1 MVKTNINLNM
11 LEIKKNMQNY
21 NVAGE
26 IEAAK
31 FVMWYAVDK
40 KIPEITIFYD
50 YEGIE
55 SWVTGE
61 WKANLNYTKDYVEF
75 ARKASA
81 KVKLH
86 FIKVKAHTGVELNEL
101 VDSLAKEAIE
111 EFKENAYKKYL

>member
-1 MVKTNINLNM
+1 MH
-11 LEIKKNMQNY
+11 

-55 SWVTGE
+55 SWVTGGME
-61 WKANLNYTKDYVEF
+61 GKF
-75 ARKASA
+75 
-81 KVKLH
+81 KL
-86 FIKVKAHTGVELNEL
+86 
-101 VDSLAKEAIE
+101 
-111 EFKENAYKKYL
+111 YKRLC

>member
-1 MVKTNINLNM
+1 
-11 LEIKKNMQNY
+11 
-21 NVAGE
+21 
-26 IEAAK
+26 
-31 FVMWYAVDK
+31 MWYAVDK

-61 WKANLNYTKDYVEF
+61 WKANLDYTKNYVEY
-75 ARKASA
+75 ARRAST

-86 FIKVKAHTGVELNEL
+86 FIKVRAHTGVELNEL

-111 EFKENAYKKYL
+111 EFKENRYKKYL